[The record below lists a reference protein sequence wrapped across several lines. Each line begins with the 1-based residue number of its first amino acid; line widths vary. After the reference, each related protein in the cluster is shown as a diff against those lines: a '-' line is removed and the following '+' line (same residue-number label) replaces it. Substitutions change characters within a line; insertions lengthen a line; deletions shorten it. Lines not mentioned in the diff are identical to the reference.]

1 MRKELKLIFLL
12 ILFSLILASLLHT
25 VYAAEPSNPNE
36 AVQGQLGINPEK
48 LNPEDIQRTYLQQE
62 WSKIAAN
69 NSVIGPVHRFF
80 VAHPLVFRVIF
91 KEPYSFSLTFI
102 LVLIMWFLVAFNIKK
117 IVASAQILVKQK
129 WAAWLMGI
137 AFAVILAQSGV
148 YTAIANF
155 ILNLILAKENFWIRV
170 ILWVV
175 FCAAVILIYYL
186 GDMVSKQLKAS
197 REAKEKAKT
206 EQAGKEVQATAQGLK
221 RQ

>member
-1 MRKELKLIFLL
+1 MKKELKLIFLFA
-12 ILFSLILASLLHT
+12 LFSLILVSFIHLSSAQ
-25 VYAAEPSNPNE
+25 EPSTPGE
-36 AVQGQLGINPEK
+36 AVQAQTGINPEN

-117 IVASAQILVKQK
+117 IVASAQLLVKQG

-155 ILNLILAKENFWIRV
+155 VLNLILAKENFWIRV

-186 GDMVSKQLKAS
+186 GDMASKQLKQM
-197 REAKEKAKT
+197 REAKEKVKT
-206 EQAGKEVQATAQGLK
+206 EQAGKEVQATAQGIK
-221 RQ
+221 GQ